1 MVWLKTKEKQ
11 MKQMTAPHAL
21 TVGSSRYIVRL
32 VRTMPKQG
40 CMGEV
45 HYTDK
50 TITLAT
56 HCKVTDR
63 KYSAEEFN
71 DTFWHELTHAT
82 LFEMGHP
89 LYDNEQFVTKFA
101 RTFSG
106 AINTAEFA

>member
-1 MVWLKTKEKQ
+1 
-11 MKQMTAPHAL
+11 MKRMPVPHAL
-21 TVGSSRYIVRL
+21 TVWSSRYTVRL

-40 CMGEV
+40 RMGEV
-45 HYTDK
+45 DYTDK
-50 TITLAT
+50 TITVAT
-56 HCKVTDR
+56 HCNVTDR